1 MSKTMA
7 KQNQNNSQS
16 MVFGTHYAVGGR
28 ANLEDRVAA
37 RHVQTA
43 GGLTFTVAMVADGI
57 GGHNAGEVAAQL
69 TVNTVY
75 EVLETSPIA
84 APQQI
89 PEALAQAL
97 EHANQVVYE
106 TARTDES
113 KRGMGTT
120 ATVVAVH
127 NSHLYLAHVGDSRAY
142 LVRNGR
148 ARQITQDHTWGREM
162 LHRGVLSAPEIAK
175 HPKANEL
182 YSSIGYETAVH
193 VDLGLYLEGDMPEI
207 DAQKHQ
213 GEPLQPQ
220 DRLLLCSDGLVA
232 QQQNGTKPFV
242 SDQEI
247 VHILERHD
255 PDIAAKLLVK
265 KALARTADDNVSAV
279 VLELPGSKHKST
291 FFTRFMRTLFV
302 LLLVTMIGAGIFLF
316 LTQPTLFGLTPT
328 AQPDSVIATAV
339 PDTPTTTPS
348 SVPVGSEAETFTFQI
363 QADQEPA
370 TEQQHGLPFAVNSET
385 GQTVL
390 LYEPLNFTI
399 ILTPGTQ
406 IELVSLAGTNSEEAT
421 QIKISQ
427 GTIVIDNQGIEP
439 MTITETVV
447 GNTVNI
453 SAKTIVAISFS
464 TANNDYKF
472 QVDCLRLFSED
483 TTCKLQEQPISQGAS
498 RCIGGI
504 PHCENKNEETPGAID
519 YEQYIQI
526 STRIPTATATPT
538 VTPSPTFTP
547 TPSPT
552 ATRRPTTTPAITA
565 ESPEPLLD
573 SLFTESVKSVH
584 AAISQAGGLLDQLG
598 PNQNDFQCEL
608 FKNYYAEVEN
618 NHLATFDVPG
628 EWVESYNDALESFLQ
643 SNKDLFEMC
652 EANEIV
658 TSESLN
664 YRLARTG
671 INESLNK
678 LNLIIDA
685 LNLE

>member
-1 MSKTMA
+1 MA
-7 KQNQNNSQS
+7 KQTQNNNQS

-75 EVLETSPIA
+75 EVIENSPIA
-84 APQQI
+84 TPQQI

-97 EHANQVVYE
+97 EYANHVVYE

-120 ATVVAVH
+120 ATVAAVH
-127 NSHLYLAHVGDSRAY
+127 NGRLYLAHVGDSRAY

-232 QQQNGTKPFV
+232 QQQNGTKPYV

-247 VHILERHD
+247 VHILERHA
-255 PDIAAKLLVK
+255 PDSAAKLLVK
-265 KALARTADDNVSAV
+265 KALSRTADDNVSAV

-291 FFTRFMRTLFV
+291 FLPRFIRTLFV
-302 LLLVTMIGAGIFLF
+302 LLLVAMIGSGIFLF
-316 LTQPTLFGLTPT
+316 LTQPTLFGLTPP
-328 AQPDSVIATAV
+328 AQPDSVIVTTIQ
-339 PDTPTTTPS
+339 DTPTTTPS
-348 SVPVGSEAETFTFQI
+348 SVPVDSETETFTFQI
-363 QADQEPA
+363 QGNQELF
-370 TEQQHGLPFAVNSET
+370 TEQQHGLPFTVNSET
-385 GQTVL
+385 SQTVM
-390 LYEPLNFTI
+390 LYEPLGFTI
-399 ILTPGTQ
+399 FLTPGTQ
-406 IELVSLAGTNSEEAT
+406 IELLSLAGINSETHTE
-421 QIKISQ
+421 IRIEE
-427 GTIVIDNQGIEP
+427 GLIVIDNEGTQPI
-439 MTITETVV
+439 VV
-447 GNTVNI
+447 SQDGDIHAVI
-453 SAKTIVAISFS
+453 IHPKAIAAVSLS
-464 TANNDYKF
+464 SPPNYKF
-472 QVDCLRLFSED
+472 QVDCLGVFSGDGCYLEA
-483 TTCKLQEQPISQGAS
+483 QEIDQGAS
-498 RCIGGI
+498 LCAGGGAF
-504 PHCENKNEETPGAID
+504 CENKNEETPGAID
-519 YEQYIQI
+519 YEQYLQI

-547 TPSPT
+547 TPPPT
-552 ATRRPTTTPAITA
+552 ATRPPTSTPAITA
-565 ESPEPLLD
+565 ESPPLLLD
-573 SLFTESVKSVH
+573 SLFIESVRNVQSLI
-584 AAISQAGGLLDQLG
+584 AQAGGLLDELG
-598 PNQNDFQCEL
+598 TTQDDFQCEL
-608 FKNYYAEVEN
+608 FKNYYEAVQSN
-618 NHLATFDVPG
+618 RDTTYDVPE
-628 EWVESYNDALESFLQ
+628 EWVKSYNDALDTFLQ
-643 SNKDLFEMC
+643 SNFDLYGIC
-652 EANEIV
+652 EAEQVV
-658 TSESLN
+658 TTESLS
-664 YRLARTG
+664 YQRARTG
-671 INESLNK
+671 INESLDK
-678 LNLIIDA
+678 LNQIIDA